1 MSQGLMEIIHKTFN
15 DSVRVSMFSK
25 LRTNNPVLDTII
37 TTLVLTFMSYI
48 VQFAYQKDV
57 LSTLS
62 EIDWRNNWSEKLK
75 SIFYRKNAIIMS
87 GRKNITSSAYGNQRL
102 LLICSNSFKAVCQDI
117 TDNLYDNPSIRE
129 ITEYFNIENSNKD
142 QDDDNQNDY
151 RNNGRNKSGLESTY
165 KHNPY
170 IVSQNSHFVFCE
182 KWKIFA
188 TAELHTEKNSEKD
201 HDETHKC
208 ETIKISLYSYETS
221 IAEMQKYIVELTDK
235 YNTMIEQSRNNQRF
249 IYTLY
254 KTKFDDYKYEC
265 WNEHLFESSRTFD
278 NMFFDHKEEILNQI
292 EFWENNRDWYYEMGI
307 PYTLGIGLKGPPG
320 TGKTSFLKALA
331 NKTRRHLVKLSLK
344 LIKTSRQLEDFFYE
358 DRYNSNNKKYSVDFS
373 KKIIYID
380 DIDCIGDIVKKRDEN
395 DNSFNRATKSTPEL
409 NVEGFVQTLL
419 ENVVSVSAD
428 DAKMDNKTTNHGNI
442 SKTGNIVSSA
452 LKMPEEDP
460 LALDDIL
467 NILDGVRETP
477 DRIFVIASNYWH
489 LLDDALIRCGRIDR
503 VIHLGYVSHNTL
515 RQMYHRFYKMYIDET
530 KLVKIKAEFYS
541 PAEITNIFTNCKN
554 DPERF
559 MARLMENVKI

>member
-48 VQFAYQKDV
+48 VQFAYQKDL
-57 LSTLS
+57 LSSLS
-62 EIDWRNNWSEKLK
+62 EIDWRNNWIDKLK
-75 SIFYRKNAIIMS
+75 SMFYRKNTIIMS

-117 TDNLYDNPSIRE
+117 TDHLYDNSSIIE
-129 ITEYFNIENSNKD
+129 ITEYFNMENNNKD
-142 QDDDNQNDY
+142 QDYDNND
-151 RNNGRNKSGLESTY
+151 GRNKTSVETAY

-170 IVSQNSHFVFCE
+170 IVTQNSHFVFCE
-182 KWKIFA
+182 KLKIFA
-188 TAELHTEKNSEKD
+188 MAELHTEKNSEKD
-201 HDETHKC
+201 QGETHKC
-208 ETIKISLYSYETS
+208 EIIKISLYSYETS

-278 NMFFDHKEEILNQI
+278 NMFFDNKSEILNQI
-292 EFWENNRDWYYEMGI
+292 DFWENNRDWYYEMGI

-395 DNSFNRATKSTPEL
+395 DNSFNRTVKPSPEL
-409 NVEGFVQTLL
+409 NMEGLVQTLL
-419 ENVVSVSAD
+419 ENAVSISND
-428 DAKMDNKTTNHGNI
+428 DAKIENKTTNHNGNVFK
-442 SKTGNIVSSA
+442 SSNIMSSA
-452 LKMPEEDP
+452 LKPQDEDP
-460 LALDDIL
+460 LTLDDIL
-467 NILDGVRETP
+467 NVLDGVRETP

-515 RQMYHRFYKMYIDET
+515 RQMYRRFYKMDIDET

-559 MARLMENVKI
+559 MARLMENVKV

>member
-25 LRTNNPVLDTII
+25 LRTNNPILDTII

-48 VQFAYQKDV
+48 IQFAYQKD
-57 LSTLS
+57 LLNTLS
-62 EIDWRNNWSEKLK
+62 EIDWRNNWTDKLK
-75 SIFYRKNAIIMS
+75 SIFYRKNMIIMS

-102 LLICSNSFKAVCQDI
+102 LLVCSNSFKAICQDI
-117 TDNLYDNPSIRE
+117 TDNLYDNPSIGE
-129 ITEYFNIENSNKD
+129 ITEYFNMENNNKD
-142 QDDDNQNDY
+142 QDYDNND
-151 RNNGRNKSGLESTY
+151 GRNKTSVETAY

-170 IVSQNSHFVFCE
+170 IVSQKSHFVFCE
-182 KWKIFA
+182 KLKIFA
-188 TAELHTEKNSEKD
+188 MAELNTEKNSEKD
-201 HDETHKC
+201 QGETHKC

-221 IAEMQKYIVELTDK
+221 IAEIQKYIVEITDK

-254 KTKFDDYKYEC
+254 KTKFDDYKYDC

-278 NMFFDHKEEILNQI
+278 NMFFENKDEILNQI
-292 EFWENNRDWYYEMGI
+292 DFWENNRDWYYEMGI

-395 DNSFNRATKSTPEL
+395 DNSFNRTVKPSPEL
-409 NVEGFVQTLL
+409 NMEGLVQTLL
-419 ENVVSVSAD
+419 ENAVSISND
-428 DAKMDNKTTNHGNI
+428 DAKMDNISSGNNGGNV
-442 SKTGNIVSSA
+442 SKSSNIMSSA

-460 LALDDIL
+460 LTLDDIL
-467 NILDGVRETP
+467 NVLDGVRETP
-477 DRIFVIASNYWH
+477 DRIFVISSNYWH

-503 VIHLGYVSHNTL
+503 VIHLGYVSHNML
-515 RQMYHRFYKMYIDET
+515 RQMYRRFYKMDIDET
-530 KLVKIKAEFYS
+530 QLVKIKAEFYS

-554 DPERF
+554 EPERF
-559 MARLMENVKI
+559 MARLMENIKV

>member
-515 RQMYHRFYKMYIDET
+515 RQMYHRFYKMDIDET

>member
-48 VQFAYQKDV
+48 VQFAYQKDL
-57 LSTLS
+57 LSTLL
-62 EIDWRNNWSEKLK
+62 EIDWRNNWTDKLK
-75 SIFYRKNAIIMS
+75 SIFYRKNTIIMS
-87 GRKNITSSAYGNQRL
+87 GRKNITSSAYGNHRL

-142 QDDDNQNDY
+142 QDDDNNDS
-151 RNNGRNKSGLESTY
+151 RNKTSVETSY

-170 IVSQNSHFVFCE
+170 IVSQNTHFVFCE
-182 KWKIFA
+182 KLKIFA
-188 TAELHTEKNSEKD
+188 MAELHIAKNSEKD
-201 HDETHKC
+201 HGESSNKC

-221 IAEMQKYIVELTDK
+221 IAEMQKYIAELTDK
-235 YNTMIEQSRNNQRF
+235 YNTMIEESRNNQRF

-278 NMFFDHKEEILNQI
+278 NMFFDNKEEILNQI

-395 DNSFNRATKSTPEL
+395 DNSFNRTAKPSPEL
-409 NVEGFVQTLL
+409 NMEGLVQTFL
-419 ENVVSVSAD
+419 ENAVSIGAD
-428 DAKMDNKTTNHGNI
+428 DAKMDNKTTSNTSGNV
-442 SKTGNIVSSA
+442 SKSSNIMSSA
-452 LKMPEEDP
+452 LKIPEEDP

-467 NILDGVRETP
+467 NVLDGVRETP

-503 VIHLGYVSHNTL
+503 VIHLRFVSHNTL
-515 RQMYHRFYKMYIDET
+515 RQMYHRFYKMDIDET

-541 PAEITNIFTNCKN
+541 PAEITNIFTNYKN

-559 MARLMENVKI
+559 MTRLMENVKV

>member
-48 VQFAYQKDV
+48 VQFAYQKDF

-75 SIFYRKNAIIMS
+75 SIFYRKNTIIMS
-87 GRKNITSSAYGNQRL
+87 GRKNITSSVYGNQRL
-102 LLICSNSFKAVCQDI
+102 LLVCSNSFKAVCQDI
-117 TDNLYDNPSIRE
+117 TDNIYDNPSIRE
-129 ITEYFNIENSNKD
+129 ITEYFNMENNNKD
-142 QDDDNQNDY
+142 QDYDNND
-151 RNNGRNKSGLESTY
+151 GRNKTSVETAY

-170 IVSQNSHFVFCE
+170 IVTQNSHFVFS
-182 KWKIFA
+182 KKMKIFA
-188 TAELHTEKNSEKD
+188 MAELHTEKNSEKD
-201 HDETHKC
+201 QGESHKC

-221 IAEMQKYIVELTDK
+221 ISEMQKYIIDLTDK
-235 YNTMIEQSRNNQRF
+235 YNKMIEESRNNQRF

-278 NMFFDHKEEILNQI
+278 NMFFDHKEDVLNQI

-395 DNSFNRATKSTPEL
+395 DNSFNRSAKTTSEL
-409 NVEGFVQTLL
+409 NVEGLVQTLL
-419 ENVVSVSAD
+419 ENAVSISND
-428 DAKMDNKTTNHGNI
+428 DAKMDNTSSGNHGGNI
-442 SKTGNIVSSA
+442 SKPNGIVSSA
-452 LKMPEEDP
+452 LKLQEEDP
-460 LALDDIL
+460 LTLDDIL
-467 NILDGVRETP
+467 NVLDGVRETP
-477 DRIFVIASNYWH
+477 DRIFVISSNYWH

-503 VIHLGYVSHNTL
+503 IIHLGFVSHYIL
-515 RQMYHRFYKMYIDET
+515 RQMYHRFYKMDIDEN

-559 MARLMENVKI
+559 VARLMENVKV